1 MNRRSMRPLS
11 PLHQLGV
18 PSIGS
23 SVAHHGEIFQ
33 GVVRT
38 ENGRLHRALCSLPCS
53 GLSSE
58 ATFHLDDSGI
68 VMVTPSW
75 KTKAQGAAR
84 LVLEW
89 IERPELGGAL
99 EVRSDIPPGWGLGSS
114 TADVIAT
121 FRAVLSALQHDVRDQ
136 SLAALAV
143 QAERASD
150 STIFSNAAVLFAHR
164 EGEVL
169 EFLGDRLPE
178 LIVLGFNTDPNHGG
192 IDTLEFSP
200 ARYTPGEISRFA
212 DLLDLL
218 RRAIRDQDVRALSQV
233 ATGCARINQAHL
245 PKPRFDRIE
254 EIAWRAGALGVQ
266 VAHSGTVVGLLF
278 DPGDAQTDLRVE
290 QARAEIAELGFG
302 SAWRF
307 STLQTKPLSLRDNP

>member
-1 MNRRSMRPLS
+1 MNRTSMRPLS

-18 PSIGS
+18 PFIGS

-38 ENGRLHRALCSLPCS
+38 ESGRLRRALCSLPCS
-53 GLSSE
+53 GLGSE

-68 VMVTPSW
+68 VTVAPSW

-89 IERPELGGAL
+89 VGRPELGGAL
-99 EVRSDIPPGWGLGSS
+99 EVRSDIPCGWGLGSS

-121 FRAVLSALQHDVRDQ
+121 IRAVLSALQHEVRDQ

-150 STIFSNAAVLFAHR
+150 STIFSDAVVLFAHR
-164 EGEVL
+164 EGEVV
-169 EFLGDRLPE
+169 EVLGDRIPE
-178 LIVLGFNTDPNHGG
+178 LIVLGFNTDPDHGG
-192 IDTLEFSP
+192 MDTLEFPP
-200 ARYTPGEISRFA
+200 ARYAPAEIAQLA

-218 RRAIRDQDVRALSQV
+218 RRAIRDQDVHALSQV

-254 EIAWRAGALGVQ
+254 DVAGRVGALGVQ
-266 VAHSGTVVGLLF
+266 VAHSGPVVGLLF
-278 DPGDAQTDLRVE
+278 DPRDAQTDLRVE

-307 STLQTKPLSLRDNP
+307 STLQTQPLRLRETP